1 MKRQS
6 IWLQDLFF
14 LYRYGFLLVYGIF
27 TIVYIC
33 ILQVI
38 PADYQALVMRLLIFT
53 DPAAMGLFF
62 MGAIVLLEKSQ
73 RVQSAL
79 AVSPLSVSSYILG
92 KIVSFLITGEI
103 VAVIIALSTG
113 MHEIG
118 GIMIGVAF
126 GSILFSLAGLILAIY
141 ARSLNHF
148 MLISVIAE
156 LLITLP
162 GVLKLFG
169 LEHFLLTINPGAMV
183 VELMD
188 GMGTRQVLF
197 CLILS
202 CEIVI
207 LFHIC
212 KELTKRSFQRLGG
225 AKL

>member
-1 MKRQS
+1 MRRRS

-14 LYRYGFLLVYGIF
+14 LNRYGFLLVYGIF

-38 PADYQALVMRLLIFT
+38 PTNYQELVMRILIFT

-79 AVSPLSVSSYILG
+79 TVSPLSVSNYILG
-92 KIVSFLITGEI
+92 KIIAFLITGEI
-103 VAVIIALSTG
+103 VAVLIAISTG
-113 MHEIG
+113 TYEIG
-118 GIMIGVAF
+118 GILVGVAF
-126 GSILFSLAGLILAIY
+126 GSVLFSLAGLILAIY

-169 LEHFLLTINPGAMV
+169 VNHFLLTINPGAMV
-183 VELMD
+183 VDLMSGI
-188 GMGTRQVLF
+188 GMRQLLYGMVLVCEIIILF
-197 CLILS
+197 C
-202 CEIVI
+202 
-207 LFHIC
+207 IC
-212 KELTKRSFQRLGG
+212 KELTKRSFRRLGG
-225 AKL
+225 ARL